1 MELTRRTFTFGTMG
15 AAGLVGGVAARPAQA
30 QSKIYKMKLGTPFL
44 LSHPG
49 ASRVVEACDKIRAE
63 TKGVID
69 IEVFPGNQ
77 LGGESDMQSQL
88 RAGAI
93 DFMTTSGVLLQ
104 TLVATA
110 GVNGLPFVFKDYGT
124 VWPAM
129 DGDLG
134 AMIRAAIDKI
144 GLHTFP
150 KAVDNGF
157 RNITTSNKPI
167 EKPDDLKGLKI
178 RIPVTPLWVSSF
190 KALGASPTTMNLT
203 ELYSALQT
211 KVVDGQENPLVQ
223 IDTYRLFEVQKYC
236 SMTGHVW
243 DGNWLIANGRKWT
256 SLPKDGQEVIARCF
270 DDAAVKQR
278 EDIVQLNTSLEKSL
292 KDKGMIFNYP
302 DKAPF
307 RDALQKAGFYA
318 EWKTKYGADAWAKL
332 EQYCGVLA

>member
-1 MELTRRTFTFGTMG
+1 MPISRRTFTFGATAVTALSLG
-15 AAGLVGGVAARPAQA
+15 ARARAQG
-30 QSKIYKMKLGTPFL
+30 KVFKLRMGTPFL
-44 LSHPG
+44 ATHPG
-49 ASRVVEACDKIRAE
+49 AGRMIEAADRIRTE
-63 TKGVID
+63 TNGVID
-69 IEVFPGNQ
+69 ISVFPGNQ

-88 RAGAI
+88 RAGAL

-104 TLVATA
+104 TLVPTA
-110 GVNGLPFVFKDYGT
+110 GINGMPFIFKDYAS

-134 AMIRAAIDKI
+134 ALIRASIDKV

-150 KAVDNGF
+150 KCVDNGF
-157 RNITTSNKPI
+157 RNITTSNRPI
-167 EKPDDLKGLKI
+167 NTPDDLKGLKI

-223 IDTYRLFEVQKYC
+223 IDTYRIYEVQKFC

-243 DGNWLIANGRKWT
+243 DGNWLIANARKWN
-256 SLPKDGQEVIARCF
+256 SLPDDGKAVVERVF
-270 DDAAVKQR
+270 DEQAVKQR
-278 EDIVQLNTSLEKSL
+278 EDVLKLNTDLETSL
-292 KDKGMIFNYP
+292 KDKGLAFNYP

-307 RDALQKAGFYA
+307 RQALTNAGFYA
-318 EWKTKYGADAWAKL
+318 EWKKKYGDDAWATL
-332 EQYCGVLA
+332 EKYTGSLS